1 MRYAASTRTFLTIGL
16 GMGVVQS
23 ICIIIQ
29 AISLAKIVTGLFFNH
44 KDLAEFTNV
53 LWILIGAIVVRALAT
68 WVVDVSA
75 QRASA
80 QVKSELR
87 TTTFKKALGLGPM
100 WMNST
105 KAVETTTLLTRGI
118 DALDVYFSKYLPSL
132 LLASIAP
139 IVLGIVVVTQDLLSA
154 LIIVLTIPLIPFFMI
169 LIGKLTND
177 RVTKQ
182 WNSLNQ
188 LSQHFADLIS
198 GLPTLR
204 IFGQSKN
211 QRLALVTNGK
221 KYQDSTMSV
230 LRISFL
236 SALVLE
242 LIATLSVALIAVSI
256 GLRLITGSI
265 GLEAGLII
273 LILAPD
279 IYLPIRQVGM
289 NFHAAADGLEAAA
302 RIFEILE
309 TESYDDAKGTITEC
323 DWSAPITCSNANIGY
338 STDGSPVVRGI
349 NLTCLPGTI
358 TALVGPSGSG
368 KSTVLNA
375 LLKFLPLQAGRITIG
390 DTDFADL
397 DAQALRRNI
406 TYLPQRPWV
415 PAGTLEDAVKVGQ
428 PSATRESIAQVCVAA
443 GLTIDGSDN
452 TLAQGLDTLIS
463 AGGDGISA
471 GQLRRIGIART
482 LLSNAQIVIMD
493 EPTAALDAQT
503 ENIVISTLQ
512 QLRTAGKTVIVV
524 AHRSSVIA
532 IADQAV
538 DLSQWSQTL
547 RTTPSHEVTGS

>member
-1 MRYAASTRTFLTIGL
+1 MRYAASTRTFLMIGL
-16 GMGVVQS
+16 VMGVVQS
-23 ICIIIQ
+23 MCIIIQ
-29 AISLAKIVTGLFFNH
+29 AISLAKIITGLFFDH
-44 KDLAEFTNV
+44 KDLSEFSNT
-53 LWILIGAIVVRALAT
+53 LWLLISAIVIRALVT

-87 TTTFKKALGLGPM
+87 TTTFKKALELGPM

-139 IVLGIVVVTQDLLSA
+139 IILGVVVATQDLLSA
-154 LIIVLTIPLIPFFMI
+154 LIILLTIPLIPFFMI
-169 LIGKLTND
+169 LIGKLTSD
-177 RVTKQ
+177 RVKKQ
-182 WNSLNQ
+182 WSSLSQ

-211 QRLALVTNGK
+211 QRQALISNGK

-289 NFHAAADGLEAAA
+289 NFHAAADGLEAAS

-309 TESYDDAKGTITEC
+309 AESNEDSNGTITEC
-323 DWSAPITCSNANIGY
+323 DWSSPIRFTDAAIGY
-338 STDGSPVVRGI
+338 SIDGAHVVRGV
-349 NLTCLPGTI
+349 NLTCSPATI

-368 KSTVLNA
+368 KSTILNS
-375 LLKFLPLQAGRITIG
+375 LLKFLPLQVGTLTIG
-390 DTDFADL
+390 DIDIAQV

-415 PAGTLEDAVKVGQ
+415 PAGTLENAVKVGQ
-428 PSATRESIAQVCVAA
+428 PSASREEIVHACSAA
-443 GLTIDGSDN
+443 GLTIDGSDSS
-452 TLAQGLDTLIS
+452 LAHGIDTVIS

-503 ENIVISTLQ
+503 ENLVISTLQ
-512 QLRTAGKTVIVV
+512 KLRDAGKTVIVV